1 MPKTVKLSTLKPND
15 RNPRTIT
22 SAAFAKLCDSIKRDP
37 QFMPLRPIIVDA
49 EGVILGG
56 NQRFRA
62 CQHLGMAD
70 VPADW
75 VRVARDLTPEQRRR
89 FVLLDNAPDG
99 MTGTW
104 DLDIL
109 AADYELP
116 DLAALGFDKLLAELA
131 AASPAGAGED
141 QAGGTAANQCPKC
154 GFKW

>member
-22 SAAFAKLCDSIKRDP
+22 GEAFAKLCDSIKRDP
-37 QFMPLRPIIVDA
+37 QFMPLRPIVVDA
-49 EGVILGG
+49 AGIILGG
-56 NQRFRA
+56 NQRYRA
-62 CQHLGMAD
+62 CQKLGMAD

-75 VRVARDLTPEQRRR
+75 VRVARDLTPEQRKR

-99 MTGTW
+99 MAGDW

-109 AADYELP
+109 AADYDVP
-116 DLAALGFDKLLAELA
+116 DLAALGFDKLLAELTA
-131 AASPAGAGED
+131 AAPAGAGDE